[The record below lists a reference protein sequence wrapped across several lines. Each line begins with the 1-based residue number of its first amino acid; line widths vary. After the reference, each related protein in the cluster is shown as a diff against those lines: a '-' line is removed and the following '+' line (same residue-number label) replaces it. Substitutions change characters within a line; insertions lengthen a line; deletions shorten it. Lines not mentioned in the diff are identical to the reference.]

1 MGKPAPKPAPAIVA
15 DIPATS
21 APAGLNTFSIER
33 IVGPGLWT
41 VAFLAFAAAFW
52 SATGWRFSARLMPQT
67 AAAAGLI
74 VIACAG
80 LAVVLAKLQG
90 KPIVATKSAH
100 EVPRASGELAETTVY
115 ARLLVEAMW
124 LVGLLVGVLLIGLM
138 PAIGLYMLLYMST
151 AGRTP
156 WLIALI
162 ITISLWIGF
171 YVLFDKLLH
180 VPWPPSLLGDM
191 FPDLREWAGRLI

>member
-1 MGKPAPKPAPAIVA
+1 
-15 DIPATS
+15 
-21 APAGLNTFSIER
+21 LNSFSIER
-33 IVGPGLWT
+33 IVGPGLWA
-41 VAFLAFAAAFW
+41 VAFLAFAAAFF

-67 AAAAGLI
+67 AAAAGLV

-80 LAVVLAKLQG
+80 LAVVLAQLQG
-90 KPIVATKSAH
+90 KPIAATRPAH
-100 EVPRASGELAETTVY
+100 KVPGASGELAETAVY
-115 ARLLVEAMW
+115 GRLVVEAMW

-138 PAIGLYMLLYMST
+138 PAIGLYMFLYMST

-156 WLIALI
+156 WLVALI

-171 YVLFDKLLH
+171 YVLFDRLLH